1 MEIPR
6 KNIAADLGL
15 FAVVLIWGVN
25 FSVLKVVMLEL
36 DPLALNALR
45 FPIAAIGL
53 WVLVSKIDGPLMP
66 DPNDMVRIIVLGFL
80 GNVAYQLCF
89 IYGLNSTL
97 AGNASLILA
106 SAPVWTLILSSL
118 VGEEQPS
125 IRVVI
130 GVAGTLV
137 GIFMVIQSSSDVDT
151 FASPSTSIGGGV
163 LILIA
168 SVLWAMYTVGGKNPV
183 THYGALRVTAWTLWV
198 ATPVI
203 FFLGL
208 PDLMRTD
215 LKTLTPQAWIG
226 TVYAGLL
233 GVGLA
238 YLLWYRAVER
248 IGNTRTAVYSNLVP
262 VAALFTAWIWLG
274 EIPSILQLLG
284 AAIILG
290 SLTLVRLTHPS

>member
-1 MEIPR
+1 
-6 KNIAADLGL
+6 
-15 FAVVLIWGVN
+15 
-25 FSVLKVVMLEL
+25 
-36 DPLALNALR
+36 
-45 FPIAAIGL
+45 
-53 WVLVSKIDGPLMP
+53 
-66 DPNDMVRIIVLGFL
+66 
-80 GNVAYQLCF
+80 
-89 IYGLNSTL
+89 
-97 AGNASLILA
+97 
-106 SAPVWTLILSSL
+106 
-118 VGEEQPS
+118 
-125 IRVVI
+125 
-130 GVAGTLV
+130 
-137 GIFMVIQSSSDVDT
+137 MVIRSSSDVDT
-151 FASPSTSIGGGV
+151 FAGPSASIGGDI

-168 SVLWAMYTVGGKNPV
+168 SVLWAMYTEGGKNPV

-215 LKTLTPQAWIG
+215 LTTLTPQAWIG
-226 TVYAGLL
+226 IVYAGLL

-274 EIPSILQLLG
+274 EIPSIMQLLG

-290 SLTLVRLTHPS
+290 SLTLVRLTQSS

>member
-6 KNIAADLGL
+6 KEITADLGL

-66 DPNDMVRIIVLGFL
+66 EPNDMVRIIVLGFL

-118 VGEEQPS
+118 VGEEQPN

-130 GVAGTLV
+130 GVTGTLV
-137 GIFMVIQSSSDVDT
+137 GIFMVIRSSSDVDT
-151 FASPSTSIGGGV
+151 LASPSASIGGDI

-183 THYGALRVTAWTLWV
+183 TQYGALRVTAWTLWV

-262 VAALFTAWIWLG
+262 VAALFTAWIWLR

-284 AAIILG
+284 AAIILA
-290 SLTLVRLTHPS
+290 SLTLVRLTDSS